1 MADRLLLDTHALIW
15 ALSKPSELAGAA
27 RQAIADPANAV
38 YVSPAPIYE
47 INLKVAPGKLQP
59 PARDLLSSV
68 QGLGV
73 TELPLRLAH
82 AALAGSLPFHHRDP
96 FDRLIIVQ
104 AQLEGLTVVT
114 RDSLFGSYAVSLM
127 AC

>member
-27 RQAIADPANAV
+27 RQAIADPASAV
-38 YVSPAPIYE
+38 YISPASIYE
-47 INLKVAPGKLQP
+47 INLKVALGKLQP
-59 PARDLLSSV
+59 PARNLLSNV
-68 QGLGV
+68 QSLGV
-73 TELPLRLAH
+73 TELPLRLVH

-96 FDRLIIVQ
+96 FDRLIIAQ
-104 AQLEGLTVVT
+104 AQLEGLTVVA